1 MFNRSFSVKPWI
13 QCNICLHFC
22 KNYNDYSV
30 IVITLILVDH
40 DTINCMYILS
50 WHKSCRQHLGVLGVA
65 YFAGVMQYAGGRLAM
80 DQRVRCLWVA
90 QGESSP
96 HTLQGWLPAFNRLHH
111 PPPQM
116 HAPWPPFSQPTTPLP
131 LNFPFPTFTLFSS
144 PDSIFTLYC
153 RVSQQSRL
161 HWSGHCGHI
170 PDCEK
175 AAEEPEGGA
184 GGDRGPT
191 FSWENNYVGDQK
203 ENEDNCTFVLEKTPW
218 GLVGCS
224 QNQNQGSRPLMTMMI
239 IKMTVLTAVLM
250 TITMIMMDNIDMCE
264 Y

>member
-1 MFNRSFSVKPWI
+1 MQVGGLQWI
-13 QCNICLHFC
+13 REWLAWGVYGLHKESQARIPCKVGCLHLTGC
-22 KNYNDYSV
+22 T
-30 IVITLILVDH
+30 TLLPK
-40 DTINCMYILS
+40 CM
-50 WHKSCRQHLGVLGVA
+50 
-65 YFAGVMQYAGGRLAM
+65 
-80 DQRVRCLWVA
+80 
-90 QGESSP
+90 
-96 HTLQGWLPAFNRLHH
+96 LPG
-111 PPPQM
+111 
-116 HAPWPPFSQPTTPLP
+116 PPFPSLP
-131 LNFPFPTFTLFSS
+131 PHFPSIFPSPPFTLFSS

-175 AAEEPEGGA
+175 AAEELEGEV

-224 QNQNQGSRPLMTMMI
+224 QNQNPGSRPLMTMMI